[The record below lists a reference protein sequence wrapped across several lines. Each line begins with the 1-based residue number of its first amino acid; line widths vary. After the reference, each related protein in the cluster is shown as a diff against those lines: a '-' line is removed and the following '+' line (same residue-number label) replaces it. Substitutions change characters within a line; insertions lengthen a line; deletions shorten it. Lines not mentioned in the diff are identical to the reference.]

1 MDEEEEE
8 ERKRAVVMWCPV
20 SNINSICLS
29 VSNIWVLFWFFYA
42 FGAGLARIL
51 VKGLRGRL
59 KVY

>member
-1 MDEEEEE
+1 
-8 ERKRAVVMWCPV
+8 MWCPV
-20 SNINSICLS
+20 SNINWICLS
-29 VSNIWVLFWFFYA
+29 VSNIWVLFWFLYA